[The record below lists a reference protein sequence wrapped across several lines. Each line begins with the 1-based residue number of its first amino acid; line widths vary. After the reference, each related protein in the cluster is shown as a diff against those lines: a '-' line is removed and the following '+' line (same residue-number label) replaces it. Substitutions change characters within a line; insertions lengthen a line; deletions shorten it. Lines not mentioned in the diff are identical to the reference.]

1 MTRAYDLPF
10 SETEGHGVPPSP
22 FPRAVALPRCA
33 GGLACSPW
41 TLRRRQDGCLAPALL
56 LRLRPRRAR
65 EQPAAQ
71 LGKRKRAQA
80 TNLWNE
86 PADDTHM
93 ERDDDRELYNLLQ
106 KRAKLRRGSEGY
118 RRLSFD
124 ISAHRQIRREV
135 KDRWRQILEALG
147 FSTEA
152 DGLLDV
158 TSMASYSSLCQ
169 PLRARQLLAALAEQ
183 TSLFDRHCSLPERY
197 LFVLAEEGAPSEDEP
212 PSAEAVLVTLSPGAH
227 LEEEEEEEEA
237 VVLDEESL
245 LVKLME

>member
-1 MTRAYDLPF
+1 MGVWHQLCCCCCEQDEPETNPLI
-10 SETEGHGVPPSP
+10 SEM
-22 FPRAVALPRCA
+22 
-33 GGLACSPW
+33 
-41 TLRRRQDGCLAPALL
+41 LRYFD
-56 LRLRPRRAR
+56 
-65 EQPAAQ
+65 Q

-106 KRAKLRRGSEGY
+106 RRAKLRRGSEGY

-147 FSTEA
+147 FSAEA
-152 DGLLDV
+152 DSLLAI
-158 TSMASYSSLCQ
+158 TSTASYSALRH
-169 PLRARQLLAALAEQ
+169 PLRARQLLASLAEQ

-197 LFVLAEEGAPSEDEP
+197 LFILDRLLVLDVGDDFLSAARRYYPLGAEEGPPSEEELPSQEP
-212 PSAEAVLVTLSPGAH
+212 VLVTLSPAPQAR
-227 LEEEEEEEEA
+227 EEEEEGA
-237 VVLDEESL
+237 VMDEESL